1 MTSESEQKYKTYHL
15 HAIGALMI
23 SIGALVLGATSR
35 VHLKSPNS
43 SDFSNF
49 TIGTIIASNI
59 AKLTNINVILHYR
72 LLWRTKCQ

>member
-1 MTSESEQKYKTYHL
+1 MNKFDL
-15 HAIGALMI
+15 HYDGAIVV

-43 SDFSNF
+43 SEIAKFM
-49 TIGTIIASNI
+49 IGTIIASNI

-72 LLWRTKCQ
+72 LIWRTKCQ